1 MTITWQAG
9 KYIEFVADVPLKIGS
24 SDPAVSIPIGSVF
37 LFDGTTL
44 TFSGVNYP
52 GRGLRNALNLGWYH
66 PAEGEA
72 VISPQSYRQDR
83 AVAIAKAGALDL
95 SHGAPIVVR
104 QPRLAVYA
112 DEVDTVMRV
121 EDRKEKTEKNQS
133 VQLGA
138 KVDARSPQVVT
149 SSTLDRARKFPVKV
163 EGDHRGHDL
172 APAPTSSQDDMLSTI
187 LGAVQNLNKRIDTI
201 SNRVDTITSGTNSH
215 YEEAPRP
222 EFTKR
227 TVKPK
232 VEEPELDEEFQFS
245 DGDEGEEAQCEMD
258 PKVAKAISIMPSF
271 PKDFSFSGKVKDR
284 VDRVSAV
291 YKSLPKSKKAEF
303 ISTVYLLEDMTARK
317 ALSKLFP
324 A

>member
-44 TFSGVNYP
+44 TFSGVSYP

-215 YEEAPRP
+215 FEEALRSKYT
-222 EFTKR
+222 EVQAKA
-227 TVKPK
+227 K
-232 VEEPELDEEFQFS
+232 VEEPELDEEFQSS
-245 DGDEGEEAQCEMD
+245 DEDEEAQHEMD
-258 PKVAKAISIMPSF
+258 PKVVKAISIMPSF
-271 PKDFSFSGKVKDR
+271 PKDFSFSGNVRDR
-284 VDRVSAV
+284 VDRVGV
-291 YKSLPKSKKAEF
+291 FYKSLPKSKKTEF
-303 ISTVYLLEDMTARK
+303 IATVYLLENAVARK